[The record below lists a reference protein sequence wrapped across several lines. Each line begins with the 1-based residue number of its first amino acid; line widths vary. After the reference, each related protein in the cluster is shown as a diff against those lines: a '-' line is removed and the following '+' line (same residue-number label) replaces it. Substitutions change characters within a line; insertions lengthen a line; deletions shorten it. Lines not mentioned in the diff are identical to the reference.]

1 MRPPIPKLKFFL
13 ANDALIH
20 FFKNRYWSAD
30 ELTFARSFCQ
40 IHNSTNIWNLKLRL
54 LCEENNDMIVASVLA
69 DSSSEILSFLID
81 RYRRNLSFVQISHK
95 LHVHKNGLQ
104 RWRDKILSDIASLI
118 EYKLPLADIFS
129 RNKVEALIFSLER
142 TISFYEQYGKGDL
155 SFLNQLKRKLSD
167 FQDLLFVLKQF
178 SLSSSDKL
186 ACRVIRTKILNP
198 NLSLEE
204 LEEICHCSHTA
215 VSHYVKDFQLQYAR
229 KFLQ

>member
-1 MRPPIPKLKFFL
+1 MRPSIPKLKFFL

-40 IHNSTNIWNLKLRL
+40 IHNSPNIWNLKLRL

-69 DSSSEILSFLID
+69 DSPSEMLSFLID
-81 RYRRNLSFVQISHK
+81 RYHRNLSFVQISHK

-142 TISFYEQYGKGDL
+142 TIFFTNSTARATFLSSLNSKENCRTFKTCFL
-155 SFLNQLKRKLSD
+155 LSNSFLFLLQTNLPIELSE
-167 FQDLLFVLKQF
+167 
-178 SLSSSDKL
+178 
-186 ACRVIRTKILNP
+186 TK
-198 NLSLEE
+198 S
-204 LEEICHCSHTA
+204 
-215 VSHYVKDFQLQYAR
+215 
-229 KFLQ
+229 

>member
-104 RWRDKILSDIASLI
+104 RWRDKIL
-118 EYKLPLADIFS
+118 PDIFS

-142 TISFYEQYGKGDL
+142 TIFFYEQYGKGDL
-155 SFLNQLKRKLSD
+155 SFLNRLKRKLSD
-167 FQDLLFVLKQF
+167 FQDLLFALKQF
-178 SLSSSDKL
+178 SISSSDKL
-186 ACRVIRTKILNP
+186 AYRVIRNKILNP
-198 NLSLEE
+198 NLSLAE
-204 LEEICHCSHTA
+204 LEQICHCSHTA
-215 VSHYVKDFQLQYAR
+215 ISHYVKDFQTQYAR